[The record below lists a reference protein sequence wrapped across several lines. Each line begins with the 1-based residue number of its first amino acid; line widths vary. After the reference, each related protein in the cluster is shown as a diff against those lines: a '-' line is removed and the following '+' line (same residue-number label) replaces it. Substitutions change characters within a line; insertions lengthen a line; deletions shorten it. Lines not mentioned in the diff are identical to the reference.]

1 MSVWLHATDCV
12 KNSTFTFLETYGMK
26 DTHTTKPKSLQNMIF
41 GTRPL
46 IEAYAAGKEIEKVM
60 LLKGGRSEQLAEI
73 VRLARDHQT
82 PVQYVPVEKLNR
94 LTRKNHQGVVAFVSP
109 VHFQAIE
116 QVIPMIYEAGKDP
129 FIIILDRVTDV
140 RNFGAIVRTAES
152 AGADAVL
159 VPSRGAA
166 QLNADAVKTSAGAL
180 NRLPICR
187 ADNLKTSLDFLKKSG
202 LSIAAISEK
211 SKMAVWD
218 AELLGPVALLFGSEE
233 DGISTAYLK
242 YADAQVSIPM
252 QGETASLNVS
262 VAAGIAC
269 FEVVKQRSRME
280 G

>member
-1 MSVWLHATDCV
+1 MRD
-12 KNSTFTFLETYGMK
+12 
-26 DTHTTKPKSLQNMIF
+26 TTKPRPKSPQNMIF

-60 LLKGGRSEQLAEI
+60 ILKGGKSEHMAEI
-73 VRLARDHQT
+73 VRLSRDHQT
-82 PVQYVPVEKLNR
+82 PVQFVPVEKLNR

-109 VHFQAIE
+109 VPFQAIE
-116 QVIPMIYEAGKDP
+116 QLIPTLYEAGKDP

-152 AGADAVL
+152 AGADAIL
-159 VPSRGAA
+159 VPTRGAA

-180 NRLPICR
+180 NRLPVCR
-187 ADNLKTSLDFLKKSG
+187 ADNLKASLDFLKKSG
-202 LSIAAISEK
+202 LAIAAISEK
-211 SKMAVWD
+211 SKIAIWD
-218 AELLGPVALLFGSEE
+218 AELIGPLALLLGSEE
-233 DGISTAYLK
+233 DGISPAYMK
-242 YADAQVSIPM
+242 YTDAQLSIPM

-269 FEVVKQRSRME
+269 FEVVKQRSRMK